1 MATGQFNDFLNDDAV
16 IPVNAS
22 GTALTITKGDW
33 VAFSGIWAIAANTGI
48 AYYKNS
54 GVGIAL
60 ANNPVYDSLG
70 VPRVNTALPVLTRG
84 IVRVTGMSAAGDG
97 SDVTLGLPVKPITT
111 GSGIVGQT
119 GATGIGSRWA
129 TAPLV
134 GVSAAIG
141 ALTATVPSGV
151 ATLVGIA
158 AAGSTGQWDIKLAPQ
173 RPDYF

>member
-1 MATGQFNDFLNDDAV
+1 MATGLFNDFLYDDAV

-22 GTALTITKGDW
+22 STALTITKGDW

-60 ANNPVYDSLG
+60 ANNPIYDELG
-70 VPRVNTALPVLTRG
+70 IQQINTALPVLRRG
-84 IVRVTGMSAAGDG
+84 IARVTGLSAVGDG
-97 SDVTLGLPVKPITT
+97 SDILLGLPVKPITT

-119 GATGIGSRWA
+119 GATGIAARWA
-129 TAPLV
+129 TAPLQ
-134 GVSAAIG
+134 GISANPTG
-141 ALTATVPSGV
+141 ALASGV
-151 ATLVGIA
+151 AILINVA
-158 AAGSTGQWDIKLAPQ
+158 AVGSTGQWDIQLAPQ